1 MNIRLLILTCLLMAI
16 TSYADNTLTVRNSDT
31 GDSFDVSV
39 PDGIKIQMYEYNSE
53 WLDSVPYLLE
63 HARWK
68 EPWAFEALA
77 DCYRHG
83 KGGVEKNQLNALF
96 YYDEAD
102 IDVSKKA
109 EMAYEADPYDEFGLI
124 NHIMEN
130 LVNGNISEEDV
141 KLLLADRKVP
151 QVGWI
156 GFLREILSHEKED
169 RIKYIESQIRPEITS
184 DELFIGVVFLAKYKG
199 GSFKDTFLGDSDDSL
214 QKARFIAG
222 KLPPIYMVLADKSWS
237 RYYDIDTQTGEK
249 YRKQAIEYMY
259 LADQA
264 GLLSKIDMAR
274 LLTYCE
280 ENGITD
286 LPPFSKDDL
295 DRFEILCPK
304 EYRDKIYGPV
314 VVEEVVEEVVVEEDN
329 LVGEGIVEEIVVE
342 VAE

>member
-1 MNIRLLILTCLLMAI
+1 MNTRLLILTCLLTSI

-31 GDSFDVSV
+31 GESFDVSV
-39 PDGIKIQMYEYNSE
+39 PDGIRIQMYEYNSE

-83 KGGVEKNQLNALF
+83 KGGVEKNQLNALI
-96 YYDEAD
+96 YYEEAD

-124 NHIMEN
+124 NHIMGN
-130 LVNGNISEEDV
+130 LVKGNISEEDV
-141 KLLLADRKVP
+141 MLLLADRKVP
-151 QVGWI
+151 QVAWI

-169 RIKYIESQIRPEITS
+169 RIRYIESQIRPEITS
-184 DELFIGVVFLAKYKG
+184 DELFIGLVFLAKYKG

-222 KLPPIYMVLADKSWS
+222 KLPPIYIVLANNSWS
-237 RYYDIDTQTGEK
+237 RYYDVDTQTGEK

-259 LADQA
+259 LADQT

-274 LLTYCE
+274 LLTYCD
-280 ENGITD
+280 ENGITY
-286 LPPFSKDDL
+286 LPPFSKEDL

-314 VVEEVVEEVVVEEDN
+314 VVEEVAVEEDTVVEEEIVEEVVE
-329 LVGEGIVEEIVVE
+329 
-342 VAE
+342 